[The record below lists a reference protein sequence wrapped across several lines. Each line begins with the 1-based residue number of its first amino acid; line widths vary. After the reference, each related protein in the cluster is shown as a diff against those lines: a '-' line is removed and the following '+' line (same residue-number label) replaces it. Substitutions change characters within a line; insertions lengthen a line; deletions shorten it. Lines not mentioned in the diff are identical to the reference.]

1 MYVLFRV
8 LDAETVVH
16 VINKNND
23 AISLDLNRFSEIK
36 LNGKTLK
43 NIISNAEFVWENNL
57 VLNERGSFIWTT
69 KK

>member
-43 NIISNAEFVWENNL
+43 NIISNSEFVWENNL